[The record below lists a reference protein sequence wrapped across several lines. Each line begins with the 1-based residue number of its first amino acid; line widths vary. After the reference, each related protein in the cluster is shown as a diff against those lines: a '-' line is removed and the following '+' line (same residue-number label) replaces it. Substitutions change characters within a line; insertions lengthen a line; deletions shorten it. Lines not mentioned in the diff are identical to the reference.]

1 MQSIITSKFQT
12 TIPKAVRENLKIS
25 VKDALEWKIVRGK
38 VIVFPAQNNFL
49 NYQNTIKTGKGDI
62 ADDIK
67 RARNLRA
74 EKYRW
79 KHILSIQTH
88 WYPFVFSIEQYERQ
102 DMDWPI
108 WHDVLKRLSP
118 ELVMWLLSIRLR
130 KESSW

>member
-74 EKYRW
+74 EKYR
-79 KHILSIQTH
+79 
-88 WYPFVFSIEQYERQ
+88 
-102 DMDWPI
+102 
-108 WHDVLKRLSP
+108 
-118 ELVMWLLSIRLR
+118 
-130 KESSW
+130 